1 MSPHS
6 AVFRPE
12 NNGVLTKRAFCT
24 IILLYAPRICLWF
37 LRKKGGIPVKQIK
50 IPAMLLA
57 LALTLT
63 ACAAGQKTFQRGSV
77 EGRTYTSEFLGL
89 TCTAPEEFAY
99 LSDQEIAEMN
109 SITLESGEDLASAMK
124 QRLEDGGQVQD
135 MYLMTEDA
143 LHRVGITV
151 DKVTDGKTTVDMAA
165 FIENGIAQ
173 AEEYYAA
180 IEGMTDVG
188 AAAQTTKFLGG
199 EYDSILTTATYNG
212 FPTQSLQVCIP
223 LEQYICVVTFTSYV
237 EDRTD
242 EMMGFFSTIAASK

>member
-24 IILLYAPRICLWF
+24 IILSYAPRICLWF
-37 LRKKGGIPVKQIK
+37 LRKKGGTPVKRIK

-143 LHRVGITV
+143 LHRVGVTV
-151 DKVTDGKTTVDMAA
+151 DKVTDGKTAVDMTA

-180 IEGMTDVG
+180 IEGMTDVTS
-188 AAAQTTKFLGG
+188 AAQTTKFLGG

>member
-24 IILLYAPRICLWF
+24 IILSYAPRICLWF
-37 LRKKGGIPVKQIK
+37 LRKKGGTPVKRIK

-143 LHRVGITV
+143 LHRVGVTV
-151 DKVTDGKTTVDMAA
+151 DKVTDGKTAVDMAA

>member
-24 IILLYAPRICLWF
+24 IILSYAPRLWF
-37 LRKKGGIPVKQIK
+37 LRKKGGTPVKQIK

-151 DKVTDGKTTVDMAA
+151 DKATDGKTTVDMAA

>member
-151 DKVTDGKTTVDMAA
+151 DKVTDGKTAVDMAA

-242 EMMGFFSTIAASK
+242 EMMGFFSTITASK

>member
-1 MSPHS
+1 LSPHS

-24 IILLYAPRICLWF
+24 IILSYAPRICLWF
-37 LRKKGGIPVKQIK
+37 LRKKGGTPVKRIK

-143 LHRVGITV
+143 LHRVGVTV
-151 DKVTDGKTTVDMAA
+151 DKVTDGKTAVDMAA

>member
-24 IILLYAPRICLWF
+24 IILSYAPRICLWF
-37 LRKKGGIPVKQIK
+37 LHKKGGTPVKQIK

-151 DKVTDGKTTVDMAA
+151 DKVTDGKTAVDMAA

>member
-24 IILLYAPRICLWF
+24 IILSYAPRICLWF
-37 LRKKGGIPVKQIK
+37 LRKKGGTPVKRIK

-143 LHRVGITV
+143 LHRVGVTV
-151 DKVTDGKTTVDMAA
+151 DKVTDGKTAVDMAA

-242 EMMGFFSTIAASK
+242 EMMGFFSTIVASK

>member
-1 MSPHS
+1 
-6 AVFRPE
+6 
-12 NNGVLTKRAFCT
+12 
-24 IILLYAPRICLWF
+24 
-37 LRKKGGIPVKQIK
+37 
-50 IPAMLLA
+50 
-57 LALTLT
+57 
-63 ACAAGQKTFQRGSV
+63 
-77 EGRTYTSEFLGL
+77 
-89 TCTAPEEFAY
+89 
-99 LSDQEIAEMN
+99 MN

-151 DKVTDGKTTVDMAA
+151 DKATDGKTTVDMAA

-199 EYDSILTTATYNG
+199 EYNSILTTATYNG

>member
-143 LHRVGITV
+143 LHRVGVTV
-151 DKVTDGKTTVDMAA
+151 DKVTDGKTAVDMTA
-165 FIENGIAQ
+165 FIENGITQ

-180 IEGMTDVG
+180 IEGMTDVTS
-188 AAAQTTKFLGG
+188 AAQTTKFLGG

>member
-24 IILLYAPRICLWF
+24 IILSYAPRICLWF
-37 LRKKGGIPVKQIK
+37 CAKRRNPVKQIK

-151 DKVTDGKTTVDMAA
+151 DKVTDGKTAVDMAA

-180 IEGMTDVG
+180 IEGMTDV
-188 AAAQTTKFLGG
+188 APPPRPR
-199 EYDSILTTATYNG
+199 N
-212 FPTQSLQVCIP
+212 SL
-223 LEQYICVVTFTSYV
+223 
-237 EDRTD
+237 
-242 EMMGFFSTIAASK
+242 AASMTAF

>member
-1 MSPHS
+1 M
-6 AVFRPE
+6 
-12 NNGVLTKRAFCT
+12 
-24 IILLYAPRICLWF
+24 
-37 LRKKGGIPVKQIK
+37 KQIK

-63 ACAAGQKTFQRGSV
+63 ACAAGQKTYQRGSV

-151 DKVTDGKTTVDMAA
+151 DKVTDGKTAVDMAA

-180 IEGMTDVG
+180 IEGMPDVG
-188 AAAQTTKFLGG
+188 A

-223 LEQYICVVTFTSYV
+223 LEQYICIVTFTSYV

>member
-1 MSPHS
+1 MSPYS

-37 LRKKGGIPVKQIK
+37 LRKKGGTPVKQIK

-151 DKVTDGKTTVDMAA
+151 DKVTDGKTAIDMDA
-165 FIENGIAQ
+165 FLTEGIAQ
-173 AEEYYAA
+173 ATAA
-180 IEGMTDVG
+180 YESIDGMEDVTS
-188 AAAQTTKFLGG
+188 AAQTTSFLGS
-199 EYDSILTTATYNG
+199 EYSSILTTAVYNG
-212 FPTQSLQVCIP
+212 FPARSLQVCIP
-223 LEQYICVVTFTSYV
+223 VEQYICVVTFTSYV
-237 EDRTD
+237 EDHTD
-242 EMMGFFSTIAASK
+242 EMMGFFSAIQK

>member
-1 MSPHS
+1 M
-6 AVFRPE
+6 
-12 NNGVLTKRAFCT
+12 
-24 IILLYAPRICLWF
+24 
-37 LRKKGGIPVKQIK
+37 
-50 IPAMLLA
+50 
-57 LALTLT
+57 
-63 ACAAGQKTFQRGSV
+63 

-151 DKVTDGKTTVDMAA
+151 DKVTDGKTAVDMAA
-165 FIENGIAQ
+165 FIEK
-173 AEEYYAA
+173 EYYAA
-180 IEGMTDVG
+180 IKGLTDVG

-212 FPTQSLQVCIP
+212 FPTQSLLVCIP

-242 EMMGFFSTIAASK
+242 EMMGFFSTITASK

>member
-1 MSPHS
+1 
-6 AVFRPE
+6 
-12 NNGVLTKRAFCT
+12 
-24 IILLYAPRICLWF
+24 
-37 LRKKGGIPVKQIK
+37 
-50 IPAMLLA
+50 
-57 LALTLT
+57 
-63 ACAAGQKTFQRGSV
+63 
-77 EGRTYTSEFLGL
+77 
-89 TCTAPEEFAY
+89 
-99 LSDQEIAEMN
+99 MN

-151 DKVTDGKTTVDMAA
+151 DKVTDGKTAVDMAA

-180 IEGMTDVG
+180 IKGMTDVG

>member
-1 MSPHS
+1 MSPHP

-24 IILLYAPRICLWF
+24 IILSYAPRICLWF
-37 LRKKGGIPVKQIK
+37 LRKKGGTPVKRIK

-89 TCTAPEEFAY
+89 TCTAPEEFQY
-99 LSDQEIAEMN
+99 MSDQEIAEMN
-109 SITLESGEDLASAMK
+109 SITLENGEDLASAMK

-143 LHRVGITV
+143 LHRVGVTV
-151 DKVTDGKTTVDMAA
+151 DKVTDGKTAVDMAA

-242 EMMGFFSTIAASK
+242 EMMGFFSAMAESK

>member
-6 AVFRPE
+6 AVFSPE

-24 IILLYAPRICLWF
+24 IILSYAPRICLWF
-37 LRKKGGIPVKQIK
+37 LRKKGGTPVKQIK

>member
-24 IILLYAPRICLWF
+24 IILLYALRICLWF
-37 LRKKGGIPVKQIK
+37 LRKKGGTPVKQIK

-151 DKVTDGKTTVDMAA
+151 DKVTDGKTAVDMAA

-242 EMMGFFSTIAASK
+242 EMMGFFSAMAESK

>member
-24 IILLYAPRICLWF
+24 IILSYAPRICLWF
-37 LRKKGGIPVKQIK
+37 LRKKGGTPVKRIK

-151 DKVTDGKTTVDMAA
+151 DKVTDGKTAVDMAA

-180 IEGMTDVG
+180 IKGMTDVG

>member
-24 IILLYAPRICLWF
+24 RILLYAPRICLWF
-37 LRKKGGIPVKQIK
+37 LCKKGGTPVKQIK

-151 DKVTDGKTTVDMAA
+151 DKVTDGKTAVDMAA

-242 EMMGFFSTIAASK
+242 EMMGFFSTIVASK

>member
-37 LRKKGGIPVKQIK
+37 LRKKGGTPVKKIK

-63 ACAAGQKTFQRGSV
+63 ACAAGQKTFQCGSV

-151 DKVTDGKTTVDMAA
+151 DKVTDGKTAVDMAA

-242 EMMGFFSTIAASK
+242 EMMGFFSAIAESK

>member
-1 MSPHS
+1 M
-6 AVFRPE
+6 
-12 NNGVLTKRAFCT
+12 KR
-24 IILLYAPRICLWF
+24 
-37 LRKKGGIPVKQIK
+37 IK

-77 EGRTYTSEFLGL
+77 EGQTYTSEFLGL
-89 TCTAPEEFAY
+89 TCTAPEEFTY

-109 SITLESGEDLASAMK
+109 SITLENGEDLASAMK

-151 DKVTDGKTTVDMAA
+151 DKVTDGKTAVDMAA

-242 EMMGFFSTIAASK
+242 EMMGFFSAMAESK

>member
-151 DKVTDGKTTVDMAA
+151 DKVTDGKTAVDMAA

-180 IEGMTDVG
+180 IEGMTDVTS
-188 AAAQTTKFLGG
+188 AAQTTKFLGG

-242 EMMGFFSTIAASK
+242 EMMGFFSAMAESK

>member
-24 IILLYAPRICLWF
+24 IILSYAPRICLWF
-37 LRKKGGIPVKQIK
+37 LRKKGGTPVKRIK

-143 LHRVGITV
+143 LHRVGVTV
-151 DKVTDGKTTVDMAA
+151 DKVTDGKTAVDMAV

>member
-24 IILLYAPRICLWF
+24 IILSYAPRICLWF
-37 LRKKGGIPVKQIK
+37 LRKKGGTPVKRIK

-143 LHRVGITV
+143 LHRVGVTV
-151 DKVTDGKTTVDMAA
+151 DKVTDGKTAVDMAA

-180 IEGMTDVG
+180 IEGMTDVS

>member
-1 MSPHS
+1 M
-6 AVFRPE
+6 
-12 NNGVLTKRAFCT
+12 
-24 IILLYAPRICLWF
+24 
-37 LRKKGGIPVKQIK
+37 KQIK

-143 LHRVGITV
+143 R
-151 DKVTDGKTTVDMAA
+151 
-165 FIENGIAQ
+165 
-173 AEEYYAA
+173 
-180 IEGMTDVG
+180 
-188 AAAQTTKFLGG
+188 
-199 EYDSILTTATYNG
+199 
-212 FPTQSLQVCIP
+212 
-223 LEQYICVVTFTSYV
+223 
-237 EDRTD
+237 
-242 EMMGFFSTIAASK
+242 STGSASPWTR

>member
-37 LRKKGGIPVKQIK
+37 LRKKGGTPVKQIK

-135 MYLMTEDA
+135 MYLMAEDA

-151 DKVTDGKTTVDMAA
+151 DKVTDGKTAVDMAA

-242 EMMGFFSTIAASK
+242 EMMGFFSTIVASK

>member
-6 AVFRPE
+6 ADFRPE

-24 IILLYAPRICLWF
+24 IILSYAPRICLWF
-37 LRKKGGIPVKQIK
+37 LRKKGGTPVKQIK

-63 ACAAGQKTFQRGSV
+63 AAPPGRKRSSAAAWRA
-77 EGRTYTSEFLGL
+77 RTYTSEFLGL

-151 DKVTDGKTTVDMAA
+151 DKATDGKTTVDMAA

-188 AAAQTTKFLGG
+188 CRPPRPR
-199 EYDSILTTATYNG
+199 N
-212 FPTQSLQVCIP
+212 SL
-223 LEQYICVVTFTSYV
+223 
-237 EDRTD
+237 
-242 EMMGFFSTIAASK
+242 AASMTAS

>member
-24 IILLYAPRICLWF
+24 IILSYAPRICLWF
-37 LRKKGGIPVKQIK
+37 LRKKGGTPVKQIK

-151 DKVTDGKTTVDMAA
+151 DKATDGKTTVDMAA

-188 AAAQTTKFLGG
+188 TAAQTTKFLGG
-199 EYDSILTTATYNG
+199 EYDSILT
-212 FPTQSLQVCIP
+212 
-223 LEQYICVVTFTSYV
+223 TFTSYV

>member
-24 IILLYAPRICLWF
+24 IILLYVPRICLWF
-37 LRKKGGIPVKQIK
+37 LRKKGGTPVKRIK

-143 LHRVGITV
+143 LHRVGVTV
-151 DKVTDGKTTVDMAA
+151 DKVTDGKTAVDMTA

-180 IEGMTDVG
+180 IEGMTDVTS
-188 AAAQTTKFLGG
+188 AAQTTKFLGG

>member
-24 IILLYAPRICLWF
+24 IILSYAPRICLWF
-37 LRKKGGIPVKQIK
+37 LRKKGGTPVKQIK

-143 LHRVGITV
+143 LHRVGITA
-151 DKVTDGKTTVDMAA
+151 VDMAA

-180 IEGMTDVG
+180 IKGMTDVG